1 MTPFRENLCDFKYS
15 NDTLEAGVSAVYRSF
30 ETYRSQN
37 ANVGYLAYVVKT
49 PPLIQ
54 KMKNTIY
61 KTIDSDPFSV
71 YQQNIGVLNLENA
84 GARHNWHIGWFHSY
98 RW

>member
-1 MTPFRENLCDFKYS
+1 MTLWRLAFLLYTGPLKPIGRK
-15 NDTLEAGVSAVYRSF
+15 
-30 ETYRSQN
+30 N

-61 KTIDSDPFSV
+61 KTIEFDPFSV